1 MKSRAPIRVVIV
13 DDHPV
18 VRDGLTRIVS
28 GESDMTVVGE
38 AEDGLIGVSVC
49 TKNEPDVVVMDLS
62 MPNMGGLEAITEIR
76 KEKPDIRFVIFS
88 VYRGEEDIHRAFEAG
103 ASGYLFK
110 VVQRQELLAAIRM
123 VAAGGRYLPLQ
134 VADRLRF
141 RHPSDEL
148 TQREFDV
155 LKLIAVGQSNRQIGT
170 NLGIGEGTVKAHVNK
185 ILTKLGAK
193 DRTQAVVLAL
203 ERGIIHLEETE

>member
-1 MKSRAPIRVVIV
+1 MNRRQPIRVVVV

-18 VRDGLTRIVS
+18 IRDGLTRIID
-28 GESDMTVVGE
+28 GESDMSVVGE
-38 AEDGLIGVSVC
+38 AEDGRLGVSVC
-49 TKNEPDVVVMDLS
+49 REANPDVVVMDLS
-62 MPNMGGLEAITEIR
+62 MPNMGGLEAMVEIR
-76 KEKPDIRFVIFS
+76 TSQPDIRFIVFS
-88 VYRGEEDIHRAFEAG
+88 VYRGEEDIHRALNAG

-110 VVQRQELLAAIRM
+110 VVQRNELLAAIRM
-123 VAAGGRYLPLQ
+123 VAAGKRYLPLQ

-148 TQREFDV
+148 TDRELDV
-155 LKLIAVGQSNRQIGT
+155 LRGIAEGQSNREIGDS
-170 NLGIGEGTVKAHVNK
+170 LGIGEGTVKAHVNK

-203 ERGIIHLEETE
+203 ERGIIHID

>member
-49 TKNEPDVVVMDLS
+49 TENEPDVVVMDLS
-62 MPNMGGLEAITEIR
+62 MPNMGGLEAITEIL
-76 KEKPDIRFVIFS
+76 KVKPDIRFVIFS

-148 TQREFDV
+148 TVREFDV
-155 LKLIAVGQSNRQIGT
+155 LKLIAIGQSNRGIGT

>member
-1 MKSRAPIRVVIV
+1 MVV

-18 VRDGLTRIVS
+18 VRDGLIRIID
-28 GESDMTVVGE
+28 GEADMTVVGE
-38 AEDGLIGVSVC
+38 AEDGRLAISAC
-49 TKNEPDVVVMDLS
+49 AEAAPDVVVMDIS
-62 MPNMGGLEAITEIR
+62 MPNMDGLEAMAAIR
-76 KEKPDIRFVIFS
+76 ESQPEVRFIIFS
-88 VYRGEEDIHRAFEAG
+88 VYKGEEDIHRAFQAG

-110 VVQRQELLAAIRM
+110 VVQRNELLAAVRM

-148 TQREFDV
+148 TEREFDV
-155 LKLIAVGQSNRQIGT
+155 LRLIAAGQSNREIGE

-185 ILTKLGAK
+185 ILTKIGAK
-193 DRTQAVVLAL
+193 DRTQAVVIAL
-203 ERGIIHLEETE
+203 ERGILHID

>member
-1 MKSRAPIRVVIV
+1 
-13 DDHPV
+13 
-18 VRDGLTRIVS
+18 
-28 GESDMTVVGE
+28 
-38 AEDGLIGVSVC
+38 
-49 TKNEPDVVVMDLS
+49 MDLS
-62 MPNMGGLEAITEIR
+62 MPNMGGLEAITEIL
-76 KEKPDIRFVIFS
+76 KVKPDIRFVIFS

-148 TQREFDV
+148 TVREFDV
-155 LKLIAVGQSNRQIGT
+155 LKLIAIGQSNRGIGT

>member
-1 MKSRAPIRVVIV
+1 MKARTSIRVMVV

-18 VRDGLTRIVS
+18 VRDGLTRIID
-28 GESDMTVVGE
+28 GESDMDVVGE
-38 AEDGLIGVSVC
+38 AEDGAIAISKCAEL
-49 TKNEPDVVVMDLS
+49 KPDLVVMDLS
-62 MPNMGGLEAITEIR
+62 MPNLGGLEAMAAIR
-76 KEKPDIRFVIFS
+76 ESQPEVRFIVFS
-88 VYRGEEDIHRAFEAG
+88 VYKGEEDIHRAYQAG

-110 VVQRQELLAAIRM
+110 VVQRNELLAASRM

-141 RHPSDEL
+141 RHPADEL
-148 TQREFDV
+148 TERELDV
-155 LKLIAVGQSNRQIGT
+155 LRLIAAGKSNRDVGDS
-170 NLGIGEGTVKAHVNK
+170 LGIGEGTVKAHVNK

-203 ERGIIHLEETE
+203 DRGILHLD

>member
-1 MKSRAPIRVVIV
+1 MARNKAIRVVVV

-18 VRDGLTRIVS
+18 VRDGLTRIID
-28 GESDMTVVGE
+28 GESDMEVVGA
-38 AEDGLIGVSVC
+38 AEDGRIALDVC
-49 TKNEPDVVVMDLS
+49 ANASPDVVVMDLS
-62 MPNMGGLEAITEIR
+62 MPNMGGLEAMQEIH
-76 KEKPDIRFVIFS
+76 KTQPDIRFIVFS

-110 VVQRQELLAAIRM
+110 VVQRNELLAALRM
-123 VAAGGRYLPLQ
+123 VAAGKRYLPLQ

-141 RHPSDEL
+141 RHPADEL
-148 TQREFDV
+148 TVRELDV
-155 LKLIAVGQSNRQIGT
+155 LKAIAEGKSNRHIGDT
-170 NLGIGEGTVKAHVNK
+170 LGIGEGTVKAHVNK

-203 ERGIIHLEETE
+203 ERGIIHID

>member
-1 MKSRAPIRVVIV
+1 MKSRTPIRVVIV

-28 GESDMTVVGE
+28 GESDMSVVGE
-38 AEDGLIGVSVC
+38 AEDGVIGVKVC
-49 TKNEPDVVVMDLS
+49 TEQEPDVVVMDLS

-76 KEKPDIRFVIFS
+76 KTKPDIRFVIFS

-148 TQREFDV
+148 TEREFDV
-155 LKLIAVGQSNRQIGT
+155 LKLIAVGQSNREIGN

>member
-1 MKSRAPIRVVIV
+1 MMMSRRTSIRVVVV

-18 VRDGLTRIVS
+18 IRDGLTRIIE

-38 AEDGLIGVSVC
+38 AEDGKIAVSVC
-49 TKNEPDVVVMDLS
+49 SETQPDLAVMDLS
-62 MPNMGGLEAITEIR
+62 MPNMGGLEAIAEIR
-76 KEKPDIRFVIFS
+76 KAQPEIRFIVFS

-110 VVQRQELLAAIRM
+110 VVQRNELLAAIRM
-123 VAAGGRYLPLQ
+123 VAAGKRYIPLQ

-148 TQREFDV
+148 TEREFEV
-155 LKLIAVGQSNRQIGT
+155 LQGIAEGQSNREVGDS
-170 NLGIGEGTVKAHVNK
+170 LGIGEGTVKAHVNK

-203 ERGIIHLEETE
+203 ERGIIHIDE